1 MPVYD
6 ISLWDFLEYASK
18 QTKQKNEE
26 EEFFPL
32 SERIEMTKRICD
44 GLLYMN
50 KEKSVA
56 HRDIKLRSVF
66 TMSFF
71 LSVLTLIHIWPI

>member
-6 ISLWDFLEYASK
+6 VSLRDFLKFAST
-18 QTKQKNEE
+18 QTKQQDQD

-50 KEKSVA
+50 KEKNVA
-56 HRDIKLRSVF
+56 HRDIKPRSVSTIICAF
-66 TMSFF
+66 EYD
-71 LSVLTLIHIWPI
+71 

>member
-6 ISLWDFLEYASK
+6 VSLRDFLKFAST
-18 QTKQKNEE
+18 QTKQQDQE

-50 KEKSVA
+50 KEKNVA
-56 HRDIKLRSVF
+56 HRDIKPRSVSTIICAF
-66 TMSFF
+66 EYD
-71 LSVLTLIHIWPI
+71 

>member
-1 MPVYD
+1 MPLYD
-6 ISLWDFLEYASK
+6 FSLWDFLRYASTQKK
-18 QTKQKNEE
+18 QTNQ

-50 KEKSVA
+50 NEKSVA
-56 HRDIKLRSVF
+56 HRDIKLRTVF
-66 TMSFF
+66 TLF
-71 LSVLTLIHIWPI
+71 LNFAQLEENSNLS